1 MLRILLP
8 VPAVFAACTPS
19 PRDAAMRTSSPVP
32 GTTAPASGD
41 TGPASGDTGAGDR
54 KSLAPSPAGQ
64 DPGDRAQAIQ
74 GPIQEAVSAA
84 ENPGHAMPDDLST
97 VTAGRRT
104 LSTAFVRIGPDGH
117 LTVELHDGR
126 VLVLRDIVMRA
137 GEYCGA
143 QVQGGSPGK
152 RYCGRYADVA
162 AARPGGAP
170 VPDKSVPAASN
181 PTVSSPGTN
190 S

>member
-8 VPAVFAACTPS
+8 VSAVFAACTPS
-19 PRDAAMRTSSPVP
+19 PRDVAMRNSSPVP

-41 TGPASGDTGAGDR
+41 TAGDR
-54 KSLAPSPAGQ
+54 RSLAPSPAGQ
-64 DPGDRAQAIQ
+64 DPGDRAQAIR

-84 ENPGHAMPDDLST
+84 ANPGHAMPDDLSAAA
-97 VTAGRRT
+97 AGRRT

-117 LTVELHDGR
+117 LTVELYDGR
-126 VLVLRDIVMRA
+126 VLVLRDVVMRA